1 MSAVTEKVN
10 EVNEIKTETVKS
22 HSDSDSDSEED
33 EKVSLKKAKKVKKEL
48 SEAKKLQLG
57 NARKARA
64 LKARQKALEE
74 KSKLEN
80 IEVQIDSI
88 EKKSSAPPKVPVE
101 ETSSFDYYALLIP
114 VIGFG
119 SLLLTK
125 YLEKKSEN
133 LKKVEVLAVEEVAA
147 APQALNFFS

>member
-1 MSAVTEKVN
+1 MSAVTEKVV
-10 EVNEIKTETVKS
+10 EVNEIKIETVKS
-22 HSDSDSDSEED
+22 HSESDSDSED
-33 EKVSLKKAKKVKKEL
+33 VKLTVKQAKKVKKEL
-48 SEAKKLQLG
+48 SEQKVLQLQ
-57 NARKARA
+57 NARKARS

-88 EKKSSAPPKVPVE
+88 ERKSSSSPKVQVE
-101 ETSSFDYYALLIP
+101 EASVFDYYALLIP

-133 LKKVEVLAVEEVAA
+133 LKKVEIIEAESAV
-147 APQALNFFS
+147 APQPLNFFS

>member
-1 MSAVTEKVN
+1 MSVVTEKVN
-10 EVNEIKTETVKS
+10 EINEIKTEVVKS
-22 HSDSDSDSEED
+22 HSDSDSDSED
-33 EKVSLKKAKKVKKEL
+33 VKVTVKQAKKIKNEL
-48 SEAKKLQLG
+48 SEQKVLQLQ

-88 EKKSSAPPKVPVE
+88 ERKSSAPPKVHVE
-101 ETSSFDYYALLIP
+101 EASSFDYYALLIP

-133 LKKVEVLAVEEVAA
+133 LKKVEVLAVEKVPV

>member
-1 MSAVTEKVN
+1 MTAVSEIPV
-10 EVNEIKTETVKS
+10 EINEIKIETVKS
-22 HSDSDSDSEED
+22 HSESDSDSED
-33 EKVSLKKAKKVKKEL
+33 VKLTVKQAKKVKKEL
-48 SEAKKLQLG
+48 SEQKVLQLQ
-57 NARKARA
+57 NARKARS

-80 IEVQIDSI
+80 IETQIDSI
-88 EKKSSAPPKVPVE
+88 ERKSSAPPKAHIE
-101 ETSSFDYYALLIP
+101 EVSSFDYYALLIP

-133 LKKVEVLAVEEVAA
+133 LKKVEVLEAEPVV
-147 APQALNFFS
+147 APQPLNFFS

>member
-10 EVNEIKTETVKS
+10 EINEIKIENVKS
-22 HSDSDSDSEED
+22 HSESDSDSEED

-88 EKKSSAPPKVPVE
+88 ERKSSAPKVHVE

-133 LKKVEVLAVEEVAA
+133 LKKVELLETEPVA
-147 APQALNFFS
+147 APQPLNFFS

>member
-1 MSAVTEKVN
+1 MSAVTEKVV
-10 EVNEIKTETVKS
+10 EVNEIKIETVKS
-22 HSDSDSDSEED
+22 HSESDSDSED
-33 EKVSLKKAKKVKKEL
+33 VKLTVKQAKKVKKEL
-48 SEAKKLQLG
+48 SEQKVLQLQ
-57 NARKARA
+57 NARKARS

-80 IEVQIDSI
+80 IETQIDSI
-88 EKKSSAPPKVPVE
+88 ERKSSAPAKVNVE
-101 ETSSFDYYALLIP
+101 EASSFDYYALLIP

-133 LKKVEVLAVEEVAA
+133 LKKVEILETEPVA
-147 APQALNFFS
+147 APQPLNFFS

>member
-1 MSAVTEKVN
+1 MTAVSEIPV
-10 EVNEIKTETVKS
+10 EINEIKTETVKS
-22 HSDSDSDSEED
+22 HSESDSDSED
-33 EKVSLKKAKKVKKEL
+33 VKVTVKQAKKIKKEL
-48 SEAKKLQLG
+48 SEQKVLQLQ
-57 NARKARA
+57 NARKARS

-88 EKKSSAPPKVPVE
+88 ERKSSATTKVHVE
-101 ETSSFDYYALLIP
+101 EASSFDYYALLIP

-133 LKKVEVLAVEEVAA
+133 LKKVEVLAVEEVVA
-147 APQALNFFS
+147 APQPLNFFS